1 MKNEVSVAIEELQ
14 SQFEGASIKSRED
27 GQGGAFVVLEPIS
40 LGARFLPSETWM
52 GFHITAQY
60 PYADIYP
67 VFVDGDIARA
77 DGRPFQAPVTPNH
90 KFEGRNALQVS
101 RRNSSAQTGVQTA
114 KTKILKIINFLETMQ

>member
-14 SQFEGASIKSRED
+14 SQFKGASIKSRED
-27 GQGGAFVVLEPIS
+27 GQGGAFVVLESIS

-77 DGRPFQAPVTPNH
+77 DGRPFQAPVTRNH